1 LSNPLK
7 YSTSTPTGALRHATL
22 GAGVAS
28 AQYDENWNSGATPNT
43 LTTYY
48 LIYEPVNGTAVRVYA
63 PANAAELIKLAQSKG
78 SSETTEAGALTW
90 LSANNYYPAN
100 KILENIVTDDLE
112 LYIDTRTATSYPR
125 SGTDI
130 LDLSGEGKDGTLSN
144 GVSFDED
151 SEALVFDGVDDYIEG
166 SIPTQDATAATLEVW
181 YKTSTDESFPGEIR
195 VFFIGTSNAGWAQ
208 AGISLRLRDDKAAF
222 AARKSS
228 NDGYWDIFSGATV
241 IDGRWKHLVGTFNT
255 TALKR
260 YENGILTQQIATG
273 QNYLVGSTSYS
284 LGGPNA
290 YLDGSIA
297 KARFY
302 KKSLSQQ
309 EINQN
314 YFQGPITT
322 DYITYAFDASNLVS
336 FEPGT
341 TSVYSLTGS
350 LGAASDGT
358 LGNGVGFSDIANGNW
373 VFDGVDDKLTLAA
386 NINLGNGN
394 VAWTVEAWV
403 KSTTGV
409 NGLGQG
415 SIASN
420 DGSGPVYSMMGI
432 NANKMVYWTYQ
443 SGWVQYLGNKTI
455 NDGNWHHL
463 TWVNY
468 TNYTMDMYVDGVFDR
483 NVGNSTSGNNNPIDT
498 IGNSW
503 SSRFDGDI
511 ASVYFYQGKSLSAA
525 EVNQNY
531 QAKIKK
537 YT

>member
-1 LSNPLK
+1 MSNPLK

-151 SEALVFDGVDDYIEG
+151 SEALVFDGVDDYIQG
-166 SIPTQDATAATLEVW
+166 SVPTQDNTGATLEVW
-181 YKTSTDESFPGEIR
+181 YKTSADETFPGENR
-195 VFFIGTSNAGWAQ
+195 LFYLGNGFSN
-208 AGISLRLRDDKAAF
+208 GISLRLRDDKAAF
-222 AARKSS
+222 FARKGDNS
-228 NDGYWDIFSGATV
+228 GYWDLYSGATV
-241 IDGRWKHLVGTFNT
+241 IDGKWKHLVGTFDT
-255 TALKR
+255 SLFKR
-260 YENGILTQQIATG
+260 YENGKLTQQTSTG
-273 QNYLVGSTSYS
+273 QTYLTATSGYS
-284 LGGPNA
+284 LGGPTA
-290 YLDGSIA
+290 YFDGSIA

-336 FEPGT
+336 FEPGE

-403 KSTTGV
+403 KSTTDV

-525 EVNQNY
+525 EVQQNY

>member
-1 LSNPLK
+1 MSNPLK

-22 GAGVAS
+22 GAGVVS

-48 LIYEPVNGTAVRVYA
+48 LVYEPVNGTAVRVYA
-63 PANAAELIKLAQSKG
+63 PANAAELIKLAKSKG

-90 LSANNYYPAN
+90 LSANGYYPAN
-100 KILENIVTDDLE
+100 KILENIVTDDLDF
-112 LYIDTRTATSYPR
+112 YVDSRTSTSYPR
-125 SGTDI
+125 SGTAW
-130 LDLSGEGKDGTLSN
+130 LDLSGEGEDGTLVN
-144 GVSFDED
+144 GVAFDED
-151 SEALVFDGVDDYIEG
+151 SESLVFDGVDDEVNTSDSAQLGDFTVTVVFKNDSSAAWGRLVDKGYQTGFFVSSYFASFGSGYVGCGIIEPSSPHG
-166 SIPTQDATAATLEVW
+166 VALQYNTSRWHSFTSVRNGTAQT
-181 YKTSTDESFPGEIR
+181 I
-195 VFFIGTSNAGWAQ
+195 
-208 AGISLRLRDDKAAF
+208 
-222 AARKSS
+222 
-228 NDGYWDIFSGATV
+228 
-241 IDGRWKHLVGTFNT
+241 
-255 TALKR
+255 
-260 YENGILTQQIATG
+260 
-273 QNYLVGSTSYS
+273 
-284 LGGPNA
+284 
-290 YLDGSIA
+290 YLDGISNTATRTVSSATLNNTTVSIGA
-297 KARFY
+297 WSGGTTSQRFTGDISKVLIHSKALTT
-302 KKSLSQQ
+302 S
-309 EINQN
+309 EIAQN

-322 DYITYAFDASNLVS
+322 NYMTYAFDASNLVS
-336 FEPGT
+336 FEPGE

-403 KSTTGV
+403 KSTTAV

-415 SIASN
+415 SVASN

>member
-22 GAGVAS
+22 GAGVVS

-48 LIYEPVNGTAVRVYA
+48 LVYEPVNGTAVRVYA
-63 PANAAELIKLAQSKG
+63 PANAAELIKLAKSKG
-78 SSETTEAGALTW
+78 SDETTEAGALTW
-90 LSANNYYPAN
+90 LSANGYYPAN

-130 LDLSGEGKDGTLSN
+130 LDLSGNGKDGTLTN
-144 GVSFDED
+144 GPTFQED
-151 SEALVFDGVDDYIEG
+151 SESLNFDGVDDYIPFNNLGLSSHTMEG
-166 SIPTQDATAATLEVW
+166 WINSDDNTQGGATYATIVSVLGNYDGGSSKYTYIGFIPNLTFRIDNGVASHANIATYANFPDSWFYVALTYDATSGKAIAYLN
-181 YKTSTDESFPGEIR
+181 GEEIANT
-195 VFFIGTSNAGWAQ
+195 FTTTNI
-208 AGISLRLRDDKAAF
+208 
-222 AARKSS
+222 
-228 NDGYWDIFSGATV
+228 
-241 IDGRWKHLVGTFNT
+241 TFNSVPF
-255 TALKR
+255 
-260 YENGILTQQIATG
+260 NIART
-273 QNYLVGSTSYS
+273 VP
-284 LGGPNA
+284 GG
-290 YLDGSIA
+290 YFDGSVA
-297 KARFY
+297 KATAY
-302 KKSLSQQ
+302 SKALTEA
-309 EINQN
+309 EIKQN
-314 YFQGPITT
+314 YFNGPILT

-336 FEPGT
+336 FEPGE

-403 KSTTGV
+403 KSTTAV

-415 SIASN
+415 SVASN